1 MKKTVAKSLEQTLI
15 APEPFK
21 EALLPQKPSAQE
33 AEWGMLLVKFSAI
46 SAIISGVLFVIITM
60 LYTAII
66 GDVASFNPFLV
77 VMVAVFGGL
86 IYGFIP
92 ASLTAGWFVIRG
104 FKVAN
109 ARTLL
114 EIFIAASLLTTVYSY
129 LILQGS
135 IETAIQFL
143 GFGLIGGLSAVIT
156 AWYLLKKPQKNVTA
170 PPLQ

>member
-1 MKKTVAKSLEQTLI
+1 MKKTVAKSLEQTLLS
-15 APEPFK
+15 PEPLN

-33 AEWGMLLVKFSAI
+33 AEWGMLLVKFSAV
-46 SAIISGVLFVIITM
+46 STIISGGLFVIITM
-60 LYTAII
+60 LYTSIT
-66 GDVASFNPFLV
+66 GGVASFNPLLG

-86 IYGFIP
+86 MYGFIP
-92 ASLTAGWFVIRG
+92 AFLTAGWFVIRG

-114 EIFIAASLLTTVYSY
+114 EIFIVASLLTAGYSY

-135 IETAIQFL
+135 METAIQFL

-156 AWYLLKKPQKNVTA
+156 AWYLLKKPQKKVTA
-170 PPLQ
+170 PPL

>member
-1 MKKTVAKSLEQTLI
+1 MKRVDDDSLGQQPLT
-15 APEPFK
+15 
-21 EALLPQKPSAQE
+21 QE
-33 AEWGMLLVKFSAI
+33 NDWGMLLVKFSAI
-46 SAIISGVLFVIITM
+46 SAIISGGLFVIITM
-60 LYTAII
+60 LYTALT
-66 GDVASFNPFLV
+66 GGVTSFNPFLG

-92 ASLTAGWFVIRG
+92 AFLTAGWFVIRG

-114 EIFIAASLLTTVYSY
+114 EMFIAASLLTAGYSY

-135 IETAIQFL
+135 METAIQFL
-143 GFGLIGGLSAVIT
+143 GFGLIGGLNAVIT
-156 AWYLLKKPQKNVTA
+156 AGYLLKRPQKNVTA